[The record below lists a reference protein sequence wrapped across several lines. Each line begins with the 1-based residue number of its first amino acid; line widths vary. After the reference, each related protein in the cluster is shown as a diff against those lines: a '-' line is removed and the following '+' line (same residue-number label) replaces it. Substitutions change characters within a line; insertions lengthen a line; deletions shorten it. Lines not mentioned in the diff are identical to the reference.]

1 MQARSTQRSTQRS
14 TPRPA
19 RRLAA
24 LALVLASG
32 CLQGCVAPT
41 PHWDARFGDATRANL
56 AAQVID
62 PAPANAANPAAGID
76 GRAARAAYETYQ
88 RSYAHPTQ
96 PAALVRDR

>member
-1 MQARSTQRSTQRS
+1 MQARSTQRSTQR
-14 TPRPA
+14 PA
-19 RRLAA
+19 RQLAA
-24 LALVLASG
+24 LALVLASC
-32 CLQGCVAPT
+32 CLQGCLSPT

-62 PAPANAANPAAGID
+62 PAPANVTNPAAGID

-88 RSYAHPTQ
+88 RSYANPTQ

>member
-1 MQARSTQRSTQRS
+1 MRARST
-14 TPRPA
+14 RPT

-24 LALVLASG
+24 LALVLAGG
-32 CLQGCVAPT
+32 CLQGCSSPT
-41 PHWDARFGDATRANL
+41 PQWDTRFGDANRANL

-62 PAPANAANPAAGID
+62 PAPANGANPAAGID
-76 GRAARAAYETYQ
+76 GRAARAAYEAYQ

>member
-1 MQARSTQRSTQRS
+1 MQARSTR
-14 TPRPA
+14 RPA

-24 LALVLASG
+24 LLVLAGG

-41 PHWDARFGDATRANL
+41 PQWDARFGDATRANL

-62 PAPANAANPAAGID
+62 PAPANAANPAAGVD
-76 GRAARAAYETYQ
+76 GRAARAAYEAYQ
-88 RSYAHPTQ
+88 RSYANPSQ